1 MAKTN
6 KKKDKPYEVDTDGTK
21 YWYKNGKLHREDGPA
36 IERADGTKYWYQHGQ
51 YHREDGPAIEQ
62 ADGAKKWF
70 QHGELHRDDGPAIEY
85 PDGTKNWF
93 KNGKLHREDGP
104 AIEYPDGTKK
114 WFQNGEYHRE
124 DGPAVEGAN
133 GAKYWYKNGKICEP
147 LALKQMVKTNKKK
160 LFRVDATLSYLVVTE
175 KDIYTVKDFLAWA
188 KNDMHSGELDES
200 SALEIKEVKSTE
212 QIQDYIDRDHDY
224 MVYDNTNSEDD
235 QYLSSLIKELGLDSE
250 VIAAHLRELGY
261 TVIPPTTK
269 RTVNKPKNKKKTNG

>member
-21 YWYKNGKLHREDGPA
+21 RWYKNGVLHREDGPA
-36 IERADGTKYWYQHGQ
+36 VEYVNGTKNWYKNGL
-51 YHREDGPAIEQ
+51 
-62 ADGAKKWF
+62 
-70 QHGELHRDDGPAIEY
+70 LHRDDGPAIE
-85 PDGTKNWF
+85 GA
-93 KNGKLHREDGP
+93 NGAK
-104 AIEYPDGTKK
+104 YWYK
-114 WFQNGEYHRE
+114 NGEYHRE

-175 KDIYTVKDFLAWA
+175 KDIYTVKDFLEWA

-235 QYLSSLIKELGLDSE
+235 PYLSSLIKELGLDSE

>member
-36 IERADGTKYWYQHGQ
+36 IERADGTKYWYQHGE
-51 YHREDGPAIEQ
+51 YHREDGPAVEG
-62 ADGAKKWF
+62 ADGTKYWYKN
-70 QHGELHRDDGPAIEY
+70 GEYHREDGPAVEY
-85 PDGTKNWF
+85 PNGTKNWF
-93 KNGKLHREDGP
+93 KNGKL
-104 AIEYPDGTKK
+104 
-114 WFQNGEYHRE
+114 HRE

-235 QYLSSLIKELGLDSE
+235 QHLSSLIKELGLDVE
-250 VIAAHLRELGY
+250 VLAARLRELGY
-261 TVIPPTTK
+261 TVTPPA
-269 RTVNKPKNKKKTNG
+269 VNKPNSKKKTNG